1 MIDGEL
7 LELFA
12 RQYGVAGIHQLADR
26 GISRSAVHRARRRG
40 IIDDVTTGVV
50 RVRST
55 PLSLRGR
62 AMAVQLRSGSGG
74 LISGWSAGSLVG
86 LRSMPTRSIHVTVP
100 PAFRRAMPDWA
111 DVHRSAWY
119 DTDSYDHHGFR
130 LASPMRM
137 LFGLAAAFNQ
147 HRFERAAE
155 DAWHLE
161 LVTPDEAAHYLDL
174 HRCRGKDGVVRIE
187 RWLEHSCGR
196 ARPTQSNLERVLLE
210 ALDQTGLPRAQ
221 RQYPLVLATGETI
234 HLDIAWPDIRSG
246 RRARLVVVPRR
257 RSRPAKRPGPR
268 SRMRRG
274 GMARRPIR
282 RRAARPSAPRGT
294 PSGPHLRPPR
304 HRRRKSAWFVALN
317 ATDQADFGLA
327 WSGWRRT
334 GGDGGGGR

>member
-7 LELFA
+7 LDLFA
-12 RQYGVAGIHQLADR
+12 RQYGVAGVHQLAER

-62 AMAVQLRSGSGG
+62 AMAVQLRSGRNGM
-74 LISGWSAGSLVG
+74 ISGWTAGSLVG

-111 DVHRSAWY
+111 DVHRSAWG
-119 DTDSYDHHGFR
+119 DAGSHDHHGFR

-161 LVTPDEAAHYLDL
+161 LITPDEAARYLEL

-196 ARPTQSNLERVLLE
+196 ARPTQSNLERVLLD
-210 ALDQTGLPRAQ
+210 ALEQTGLPRAQ
-221 RQYPLVLATGETI
+221 RQHPLTLATGETI
-234 HLDIAWPDIRSG
+234 HLDIAWPDIRLAVEPGSSWFHG
-246 RRARLVVVPRR
+246 GDLGQRRDQARDRACGEVGWLIVRFDDELRDHPHLAARQVARIYAR
-257 RSRPAKRPGPR
+257 RSIDVGNLPGS
-268 SRMRRG
+268 SR
-274 GMARRPIR
+274 
-282 RRAARPSAPRGT
+282 
-294 PSGPHLRPPR
+294 
-304 HRRRKSAWFVALN
+304 
-317 ATDQADFGLA
+317 
-327 WSGWRRT
+327 
-334 GGDGGGGR
+334 